1 MSKRTALILIG
12 VFLVIL
18 LTLCAIGALLGPNR
32 TTVVD
37 DDDDDDD
44 DDFNLPR
51 RKATPTATVKTDR
64 VPKVT
69 KSSKTKTLADSRG
82 PQ

>member
-32 TTVVD
+32 TTVV
-37 DDDDDDD
+37 DDDDD